1 MNLFGLFH
9 REDRDAVNR
18 RTARNERLQHY
29 ARYLRAYQ
37 GFSVRGVLNTD
48 VIRDWK
54 RIKFNFVQPVVNLSA
69 GWFAAKPIDWDVDGD
84 PAATKEAY
92 RIWDRSGSDAALL
105 ENAICC
111 GIYGDLVGLATQD
124 SDGQSKIQFVD
135 PSICEP
141 TFDGAD
147 YSMLTALEIAYE
159 ARDVEGRSVTRREI
173 WGATEMETYEGD
185 VLVERLNYDR
195 LPAVWIRNSSVKG
208 LPYGLSDV
216 EAILDLVEEYDHL
229 AAKQTRIVDYYATP
243 HMVFSGI
250 QRDECDVVNSLNTV
264 YFLPSEAKVS
274 FLEWSG
280 NTPDVESQLT
290 RIRAAIAEI
299 SQVPAVAFGYQ
310 DVGGSNLSGVAIQIL
325 YGPLINKTHR
335 KQASWGPA
343 LQYLMWLCLRAAGHK
358 SVTLEAVNVRFPS
371 GTPVDGQSVTAVA
384 SAKVAA
390 KLSSRRTLMND
401 LGVEDPDAELKRI
414 IIEEKM
420 LQLAEPPG
428 VADTNANTAARAGG
442 KGIFAQEI
450 VAGVGLNKRPANSN
464 ADSFKIGERTQTRD
478 ADIADLM
485 ARYDALLNQEHASTE
500 PTKSASSIKQG
511 AQT

>member
-9 REDRDAVNR
+9 RESREVVNR
-18 RTARNERLQHY
+18 RTARNERLQQY

-37 GFSVRGVLNTD
+37 GYSVRGALNTNLLQ
-48 VIRDWK
+48 DWK
-54 RIKFNFVQPVVNLSA
+54 RIKFNFVQPVVSLSA

-84 PAATKEAY
+84 PAATKAAY
-92 RIWDRSGSDAALL
+92 EIWDRSGSDAALL

-124 SDGQSKIQFVD
+124 TDGQSKIQFVD
-135 PSICEP
+135 PSICDP

-147 YSMLTALEIAYE
+147 YSQLTALEIAYE
-159 ARDVEGRSVTRREI
+159 ARGDDGRAMIRREM
-173 WGATEMETYEGD
+173 WGATGMETYEGD
-185 VLVERLNYDR
+185 MLVERLTYDR

-216 EAILDLVEEYDHL
+216 EPILDLVEEYDHL

-250 QRDECDVVNSLNTV
+250 QKSECDVVNSLNTV

-299 SQVPAVAFGYQ
+299 SQVPAVAFGHQ

-343 LQYLMWLCLRAAGHK
+343 LQYLMWLCLRADGHK
-358 SVTLEAVNVRFPS
+358 SVALEAVNVRFPS

-390 KLSSRRTLMND
+390 KLTSRRTVMND
-401 LGVEDPDAELKRI
+401 LGIEDPDSELKRI
-414 IIEEKM
+414 IVEEKM

-428 VADTNANTAARAGG
+428 VADANADTAARAGG
-442 KGIFAQEI
+442 RGVFAQEI
-450 VAGVGLNKRPANSN
+450 VDGVGLNKQSAEN
-464 ADSFKIGERTQTRD
+464 AASPSAIGDRTQTSD
-478 ADIADLM
+478 TDIADLM
-485 ARYDALLNQEHASTE
+485 ARCDALLAQETASTE
-500 PTKSASSIKQG
+500 ATTS
-511 AQT
+511 T